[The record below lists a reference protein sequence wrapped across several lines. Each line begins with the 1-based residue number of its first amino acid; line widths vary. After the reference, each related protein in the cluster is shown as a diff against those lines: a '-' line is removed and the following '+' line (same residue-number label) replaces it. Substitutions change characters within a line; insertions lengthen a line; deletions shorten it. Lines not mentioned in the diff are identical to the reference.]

1 MSTTKRRTEALA
13 PSQEMSVNYINL
25 SFLVVEGYFL
35 EVLIFGFLIKK
46 HKITVARGK
55 HLLWKHL
62 WRIGYVKDEIH

>member
-1 MSTTKRRTEALA
+1 MF
-13 PSQEMSVNYINL
+13 VNYINI

-62 WRIGYVKDEIH
+62 WRRGYIKDEIH